1 MNPQLII
8 GNVELPRRSN
18 DQYACWEDLLSVQRD
33 MISGRRV
40 IEQRGK
46 GKVWKTF
53 YVSDYL
59 EDSVLRP
66 ALAILRSGAPFI
78 ATVLP
83 DNADETVTST
93 FVVESL
99 TQPKLMAFD
108 GATPIWHRL
117 GFTLREERPHE

>member
-18 DQYACWEDLLSVQRD
+18 DQYACWEEQLSVQRD

-46 GKVWKTF
+46 VWKTS

-59 EDSVLRP
+59 EDGVLRP

-108 GATPIWHRL
+108 GATPIWHGL